1 MTLNYFPGF
10 TQDGILK
17 EADKAI
23 RFFMDEFDL
32 NFLEVTDDVK
42 LGNVY
47 IVINVM
53 HCYYI

>member
-1 MTLNYFPGF
+1 MHYFTGF

-23 RFFMDEFDL
+23 RFFLDEFDL

-42 LGNVY
+42 LGMC
-47 IVINVM
+47 I
-53 HCYYI
+53 